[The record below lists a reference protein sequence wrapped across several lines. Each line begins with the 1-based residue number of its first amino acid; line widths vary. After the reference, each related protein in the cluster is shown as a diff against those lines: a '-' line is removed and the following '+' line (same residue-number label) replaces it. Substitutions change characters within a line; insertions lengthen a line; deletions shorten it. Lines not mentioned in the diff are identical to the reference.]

1 MSRLFV
7 RFRLFVASVA
17 MLWLGLNVAQAQM
30 GISGVDPS
38 QVATIELQAR
48 PTLALAASGDWE
60 EPLVAL
66 NASLKRLQEEVS
78 KLGLKTNGLPIVAFV
93 DTDDKG
99 FRFEAMIPLAD
110 RPETAPAVS
119 EGMRFAT
126 SPAGKTLR
134 FQHRGTYEDIETTY
148 EMITAYLDEKGLEAQ
163 NLFVEEY
170 INLPRTAE
178 EEGAQVD
185 IFVFLK

>member
-1 MSRLFV
+1 
-7 RFRLFVASVA
+7 
-17 MLWLGLNVAQAQM
+17 
-30 GISGVDPS
+30 
-38 QVATIELQAR
+38 
-48 PTLALAASGDWE
+48 
-60 EPLVAL
+60 
-66 NASLKRLQEEVS
+66 
-78 KLGLKTNGLPIVAFV
+78 
-93 DTDDKG
+93 
-99 FRFEAMIPLAD
+99 
-110 RPETAPAVS
+110 
-119 EGMRFAT
+119 MRFAT

-170 INLPRTAE
+170 ISLPATAE

>member
-1 MSRLFV
+1 MALMALLIVS
-7 RFRLFVASVA
+7 A
-17 MLWLGLNVAQAQM
+17 MPAQAQF
-30 GISGVDPS
+30 GLSGVDPA
-38 QVATIELQAR
+38 QVVTIELAAR
-48 PTLALAASGDWE
+48 PLKAVVAS
-60 EPLVAL
+60 VV
-66 NASLKRLQEEVS
+66 KLQEEVV
-78 KLGLKTNGLPIVAFV
+78 KLGLKPVGKPIVAFV

-99 FRFEAMIPLAD
+99 FRYEAMIPLAEK
-110 RPETAPAVS
+110 PEPAPALS
-119 EGMRFAT
+119 EGLRIAS

-170 INLPRTAE
+170 LNLPRTAE

-185 IFVFLK
+185 IYVFLK

>member
-1 MSRLFV
+1 MSRLIS
-7 RFRLFVASVA
+7 RLRPLMALAALLIVTVTPAKAQF
-17 MLWLGLNVAQAQM
+17 GL
-30 GISGVDPS
+30 SGVDPA
-38 QVATIELQAR
+38 QVATVELAAR
-48 PTLALAASGDWE
+48 PTLALSGTGDWDD
-60 EPLVAL
+60 PLKAVVA
-66 NASLKRLQEEVS
+66 SVVKLQEEVV
-78 KLGLKTNGLPIVAFV
+78 KLGLKPVGKPIVAFV

-99 FRFEAMIPLAD
+99 FRFEAMVPLAEQ
-110 RPETAPAVS
+110 PEPAPSLS
-119 EGMRFAT
+119 EALRITT

-170 INLPRTAE
+170 LTLPRTAE

-185 IFVFLK
+185 IYVFLK

>member
-1 MSRLFV
+1 MSRLFASL
-7 RFRLFVASVA
+7 RLLVASVA
-17 MLWLGLNVAQAQM
+17 LLWLGLTAAQAQM

-38 QVATIELQAR
+38 QVTTVELQAR
-48 PTLALAASGDWE
+48 PTLALAAMGDWDD
-60 EPLVAL
+60 PLVSL
-66 NASLKRLQEEVS
+66 SASIKRLQDEAQ
-78 KLGLKTNGLPIVAFV
+78 KKGLKTVGLPFVAFV
-93 DTDDKG
+93 DTDDRG
-99 FRFEAMIPLAD
+99 FRFEAMLALAE
-110 RPETAPAVS
+110 RPDASVS
-119 EGMRFAT
+119 LAEGMRFAT

-170 INLPRTAE
+170 ISLPATAE